1 MACSKLQ
8 VDCDTVC
15 TRINRVHGPPLQTL
29 ISGEEIELMCSVI
42 KHRAVSIELIHHMLG
57 GPNMD
62 YHCIENNESFEA
74 FDYLRNKLIKDL
86 TENKMDIL
94 FFEDRKCVSSNI
106 IVVVVM
112 KKAKHG
118 SREHI
123 VMKTLIR
130 MTVNVE
136 PKIGYCRFFDLT
148 GNNKFSFTVYKVII
162 K

>member
-1 MACSKLQ
+1 MACSKPK
-8 VDCDTVC
+8 VDFNTVC
-15 TRINRVHGPPLQTL
+15 NRINRVHGPPLKTS
-29 ISGEEIELMCSVI
+29 INGDEIEVMCSVI

-62 YHCIENNESFEA
+62 YHCIENDESFEA
-74 FDYLRNKLIKDL
+74 FDYLRTKLMTDL
-86 TENKMDIL
+86 TENKLDIL
-94 FFEDRKCVSSNI
+94 FFEDRKCVSSNV
-106 IVVVVM
+106 IVVIVM

-130 MTVNVE
+130 MTVDIE

-148 GNNKFSFTVYKVII
+148 GAKIFHSLFTN
-162 K
+162 